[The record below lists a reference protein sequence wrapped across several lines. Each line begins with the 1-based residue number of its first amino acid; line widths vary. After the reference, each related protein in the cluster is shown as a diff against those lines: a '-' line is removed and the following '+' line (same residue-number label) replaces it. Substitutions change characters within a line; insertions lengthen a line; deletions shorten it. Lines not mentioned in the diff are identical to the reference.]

1 MYVYREKSGHGES
14 SAMVGNTISEGGKA
28 ASIKRATRWMF
39 RPFVAPMIEERQIAL
54 IMAAVVVLQVG
65 FTAAGI
71 TVWRCPIKAFSGIS
85 CPGCGLSRAMVQLV
99 SGDWRSAMITHA
111 FAPVFLI
118 GLVLAAIGSLLP
130 DRLHR
135 KTVNTL
141 TVLEQDTGFVAFLLV
156 GSVLYKGGTSYNPSV
171 KHKVYVFHKLNI
183 FNSVRIVKR
192 NIAHCC

>member
-39 RPFVAPMIEERQIAL
+39 RPLLAPMIEERQIAL

-71 TVWRCPIKAFSGIS
+71 TVWRCPIKAVSGIS

-99 SGDWRSAMITHA
+99 SGDWRSAMITCSG
-111 FAPVFLI
+111 FFDRVGPCRDRQPAP
-118 GLVLAAIGSLLP
+118 
-130 DRLHR
+130 R
-135 KTVNTL
+135 
-141 TVLEQDTGFVAFLLV
+141 
-156 GSVLYKGGTSYNPSV
+156 PSSPQNG
-171 KHKVYVFHKLNI
+171 KY
-183 FNSVRIVKR
+183 
-192 NIAHCC
+192 AHCLGARYRFRGVSSCRLRALQGGNIL